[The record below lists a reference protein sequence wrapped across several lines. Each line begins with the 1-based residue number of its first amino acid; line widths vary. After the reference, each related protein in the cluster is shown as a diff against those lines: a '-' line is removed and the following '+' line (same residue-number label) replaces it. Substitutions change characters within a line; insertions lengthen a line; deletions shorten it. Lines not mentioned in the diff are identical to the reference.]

1 MEDVL
6 LSLDKRFVAGYVRG
20 EKVEICFVLSRTP
33 LRIFHQ
39 GLEAAAQISPLMLFP
54 PATLPEVP
62 LRPPRGGP
70 EGAFINEII
79 KKSRAMCDAKPMSAT
94 RDGMFV
100 DGDGTGS
107 EQCAV
112 CKRAPR
118 GPDLPAWT

>member
-1 MEDVL
+1 MSRRVWRGRAVQIEMEDVL

-70 EGAFINEII
+70 EGAFINKII
-79 KKSRAMCDAKPMSAT
+79 KKVISVNSLINLLISNFDA
-94 RDGMFV
+94 
-100 DGDGTGS
+100 
-107 EQCAV
+107 EQGNV
-112 CKRAPR
+112 
-118 GPDLPAWT
+118 